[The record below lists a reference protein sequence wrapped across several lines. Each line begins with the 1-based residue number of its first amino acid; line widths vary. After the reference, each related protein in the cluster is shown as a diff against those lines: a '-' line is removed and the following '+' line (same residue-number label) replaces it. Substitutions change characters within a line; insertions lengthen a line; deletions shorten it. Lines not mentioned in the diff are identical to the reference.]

1 VSSAARRASR
11 RGIGPSA
18 RAATVVLLLSL
29 LSACSSLSS
38 DGQPAAHDG
47 PLRVA
52 TSFYPLQWMAQ
63 RVGGDLVTVTNLTKP
78 GAEPHDLELTPRDVA
93 SLSDADVVAYLSG
106 FQPAVD
112 DALRTTGATRFDAA
126 PAADLN
132 LVFTPNL
139 GDPSPGERLE
149 AKADATGRTDP
160 HFWLDPT
167 RLADV
172 AQAFADTLAEQDPEH
187 AARYRANATALTAEL
202 NDLDHDMKAGLT
214 DCRSRDL
221 VTSHR
226 AFGYLAVRYGLRQ
239 VGISG
244 LSPEEEPSARSLA
257 RVSDFVRA
265 NHVATIYSEA
275 LVSPAV
281 AKTVARES
289 GAITKVLD
297 PLEGMGPRS
306 KGSDYL
312 EVMRSNL
319 ATLRAGQDCS

>member
-1 VSSAARRASR
+1 MSPDRCRVFLAGA
-11 RGIGPSA
+11 IV
-18 RAATVVLLLSL
+18 VVLATLSG
-29 LSACSSLSS
+29 CSSLSS
-38 DGQPAAHDG
+38 DGQPAAHGG
-47 PLRVA
+47 PVRVA
-52 TSFYPLQWMAQ
+52 TSFYPLQWMAE

-93 SLSDADVVAYLSG
+93 MLSDTDVVAYLSG

-132 LVFTPNL
+132 LVFTPNV
-139 GDPSPGERLE
+139 GDPAPGDRLE
-149 AKADATGRTDP
+149 AEADATGRTDP
-160 HFWLDPT
+160 HFWLDPN

-172 AQAFADTLAEQDPEH
+172 ANAFADTLAEQDPDH
-187 AARYRANATALTAEL
+187 AARYRANAAAVTADLKG
-202 NDLDHDMKAGLT
+202 LDHDLRAGLA

-226 AFGYLAVRYGLRQ
+226 AFGYLAARYGLRQ

-265 NHVATIYSEA
+265 NDVRTIYSETLA
-275 LVSPAV
+275 SPAV
-281 AKTVARES
+281 AKTVARET
-289 GAITKVLD
+289 GAVTKVLD
-297 PLEGMGPRS
+297 PLEGMGPGS
-306 KGSDYL
+306 KGTDYL

-319 ATLRAGQDCS
+319 ATLRAGQGCS